1 MTTHDLLVALFSWW
15 PFIVI
20 IGMWI
25 VLVRLTRSR
34 TASGATMIELYEQQV
49 AEARRTNA
57 VLERIAGTLDKRSL
71 G

>member
-1 MTTHDLLVALFSWW
+1 MTTHDLLAALFSWW
-15 PFIVI
+15 PFIMI

-57 VLERIAGTLDKRSL
+57 VLERIAGALDKRSQ